1 MFLAFLD
8 EKLPHDKSQK
18 YDFKSMLS
26 QLDKYVEK
34 LPHKQISRFLML
46 NHNRNQATWNICC
59 IILLNTFLVLE

>member
-18 YDFKSMLS
+18 YDFKIMLS

-34 LPHKQISRFLML
+34 LPHK
-46 NHNRNQATWNICC
+46 
-59 IILLNTFLVLE
+59 